1 MNTISK
7 AILMTVAIS
16 LPALSTNGYS
26 HQQSG
31 NNSGNMMSPKMM
43 RQQMTNMRDRMQENH
58 ALMDKAMSEQNI
70 EKRKK
75 MTQEH
80 MQSMQQQMQ
89 EMNQLTDDEMHNS
102 YAKPGM
108 DNRVEMMG
116 MRMNMMQ
123 MMMEQMMNHQNQIE

>member
-16 LPALSTNGYS
+16 LPALSTNVYS

-31 NNSGNMMSPKMM
+31 NNGGNMMGPKMM
-43 RQQMTNMRDRMQENH
+43 GQQMMNMRDRMQENH
-58 ALMDKAMSEQNI
+58 ALMEKAMSEQNVG
-70 EKRKK
+70 KRKK

-89 EMNQLTDDEMHNS
+89 EMNQWTDDEMYS
-102 YAKPGM
+102 GSATPDM
-108 DNRVEMMG
+108 DKRVEMMG

-123 MMMEQMMNHQNQIE
+123 MMMEQMMNHQNQVE